1 MFVIVTSAKMFHV
14 RSTCYCLCRVLV
26 SQSS

>member
-1 MFVIVTSAKMFHV
+1 VIDAPVKMFHV
-14 RSTCYCLCRVLV
+14 RSTCYCMCRVLV